1 MAENSRRW
9 AEISRRYR
17 TYIKPRKAAVGQYG
31 RILHARSGTV
41 RPFQVPVDV
50 GRAAAQGR
58 VADDRALA
66 WRGLY
71 DRGCEKSSQARA
83 LSGGLKSFFNYLL
96 LTDAIESSPWS
107 SSRCPSSAAGCPTC
121 CRPPRSTGF
130 SPQST
135 ARHLM
140 ACATTRCS
148 NCSLFV
154 RTACLGVD
162 LAEAVRSLLRRRI
175 HPSDRQGRQAAVGSG
190 ERHGPRKDLRLS
202 RLPQRRQFER
212 GDALPEQSRRTAFAR
227 DDLHDHQAGRTARR
241 YRQAGQPPTPS
252 ATRSP
257 RICLEGGASIRQV
270 QEMLGHE
277 NIITTEIYTH
287 LDNEHLRETVER
299 HLPI

>member
-1 MAENSRRW
+1 MGGNLPQVPYLHQA
-9 AEISRRYR
+9 
-17 TYIKPRKAAVGQYG
+17 RKAAVGQYG

-41 RPFQVPVDV
+41 RPFRAADV

-58 VADDRALA
+58 VADDRALHGVA
-66 WRGLY
+66 LRPRLREEFAGACAE
-71 DRGCEKSSQARA
+71 RSEK
-83 LSGGLKSFFNYLL
+83 FFQL
-96 LTDAIESSPWS
+96 
-107 SSRCPSSAAGCPTC
+107 SAAHRCDREFALGVHRDAQVQPPAARRAVDRRD
-121 CRPPRSTGF
+121 RPDSRRNRPHDTQGRARRRDAR
-130 SPQST
+130 T
-135 ARHLM
+135 A
-140 ACATTRCS
+140 
-148 NCSLFV
+148 LFV

-162 LAEAVRSLLRRRI
+162 LAEAVRSLLRRRV

-212 GDALPEQSRRTAFAR
+212 GDALPEQSRRTAFTIIK
-227 DDLHDHQAGRTARR
+227 QAVLR
-241 YRQAGQPPTPS
+241 AGIDKQVSPHTFRHS
-252 ATRSP
+252 FATHL
-257 RICLEGGASIRQV
+257 LEGGASIRQV